1 MSKNQVLTILSFVGL
16 FFLLLFGFNTKP
28 QKLIKE
34 EKERSLN
41 LQATDISIIRN
52 EALENLSGDE
62 RSTIQILQSKI
73 GNESF
78 DSTSLEP
85 LKDLSGAWYK
95 FGNLALAGYYAEQV
109 AIVDESAQSWG
120 IAGTTYALGVTR
132 SKLDKEKSFCLQ
144 KALESL
150 ENAISLDPNEID
162 YQTNRAVLLTEHPP
176 KDNPMQGILIL
187 RELNK
192 NFPKNVPVM
201 NNLARFAL
209 QTNQL
214 DKALERL
221 NTALALDPT
230 NKMTNCLLVQVYA
243 QMGDKA
249 SEEKFKVLCEQF

>member
-1 MSKNQVLTILSFVGL
+1 MSKSQLLTILTFVGL

-41 LQATDISIIRN
+41 LQATDIAIIRN

-73 GNESF
+73 GNEPF

-95 FGNLALAGYYAEQV
+95 FGSLALAGYYAEQV

-120 IAGTTYALGVTR
+120 IAGTTYALGVNR

-144 KALESL
+144 KALQSL

-230 NKMTNCLLVQVYA
+230 NKTTNCLLVQVYA

>member
-1 MSKNQVLTILSFVGL
+1 MK
-16 FFLLLFGFNTKP
+16 
-28 QKLIKE
+28 
-34 EKERSLN
+34 
-41 LQATDISIIRN
+41 
-52 EALENLSGDE
+52 
-62 RSTIQILQSKI
+62 
-73 GNESF
+73 
-78 DSTSLEP
+78 
-85 LKDLSGAWYK
+85 
-95 FGNLALAGYYAEQV
+95 
-109 AIVDESAQSWG
+109 
-120 IAGTTYALGVTR
+120 
-132 SKLDKEKSFCLQ
+132 

-162 YQTNRAVLLTEHPP
+162 YQTNRAVLLTEQPP
-176 KDNPMQGILIL
+176 KDNPMQRILIL